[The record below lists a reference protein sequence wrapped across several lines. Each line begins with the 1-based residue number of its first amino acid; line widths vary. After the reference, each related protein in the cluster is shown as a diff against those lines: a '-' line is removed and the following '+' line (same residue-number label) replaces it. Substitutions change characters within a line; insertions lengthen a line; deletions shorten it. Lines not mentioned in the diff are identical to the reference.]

1 MLHLVC
7 EFRRVAPSHS
17 SLGCFMVRSAR
28 DASRWH
34 EKWIVLKQVTCV
46 IFFRCEGM
54 NGQRLSQ
61 GKCPKASSP
70 PTCQSLEIHS
80 RRCIG
85 RCVSE
90 SGPEPWGWTLGGR
103 CVFNMFSCRRKAK
116 LGAALEV
123 RESQPKPKAFSPPA
137 PRVIFLEHHNQAS
150 VWVWRKCK
158 SRHRPRLASLRWG
171 DLTGRHKQPWGWV
184 ARRRAQPK

>member
-1 MLHLVC
+1 MIGLIGLIDWINKINTCGSQHAIL
-7 EFRRVAPSHS
+7 
-17 SLGCFMVRSAR
+17 LG
-28 DASRWH
+28 
-34 EKWIVLKQVTCV
+34 TC
-46 IFFRCEGM
+46 RGPAGDLPGM

-80 RRCIG
+80 RHCIG

-90 SGPEPWGWTLGGR
+90 SSPEPYGWALGGR
-103 CVFNMFSCRRKAK
+103 CVFNMFPCRRKAK
-116 LGAALEV
+116 LGAALKV
-123 RESQPKPKAFSPPA
+123 RESQPKPKAFSPPG
-137 PRVIFLEHHNQAS
+137 PRVIFLEHHKS
-150 VWVWRKCK
+150 SERWVWRKCK